1 MTAYRW
7 AGRIARIAAI
17 VLLSAGA
24 VRAERLQ
31 LVTGDD
37 YAPFTGQTLPKRGL
51 ATEIVQT
58 ALREMGH
65 ESTVTFRPWKR
76 GYAETL
82 SGRYFAT
89 FPYGKNETREAEFFY
104 SKPLYIFGLYFF
116 ARADSDVEF
125 KEDKD
130 LQGQKVCMPLGF
142 NPVRVNQRDLC
153 ITILDSLELL
163 DLVLFSPMFRGV
175 LMDLFLR
182 EATERIGADDALARI
197 DALLDWPSFLPILK
211 RGLGRS
217 GVGPHGYDPLVLFRC
232 LLIGQW
238 HGLSD
243 PKPERALKVRLD
255 FMIFCGL
262 DLHAPVPDETT
273 HCRFRNALVRG
284 GVYDDLLAEVCRQ
297 IEDYGLKL
305 KAADAAI
312 IDATLVESAARPR
325 THIDAPEDRAEG
337 DAPDDPKMHFSAD
350 PDARRVRKGSRST
363 LGCKAFVRTDEEGFV
378 DKVHTTPANQAESP
392 QSETMIEGASA
403 QRVPADKACASKANR
418 ASLHG
423 KHRDGIL
430 RKAARNRPLRASE
443 KRFNKLISKR
453 RFRVEQ
459 CFGTMKRLFG
469 LHRARYF
476 GVARTHAQLAMAAIG
491 QNLLK
496 AANKITLNP
505 QTLAIA

>member
-1 MTAYRW
+1 MSLPRPLHIDVGFPW
-7 AGRIARIAAI
+7 
-17 VLLSAGA
+17 
-24 VRAERLQ
+24 
-31 LVTGDD
+31 
-37 YAPFTGQTLPKRGL
+37 FTGFGKVW
-51 ATEIVQT
+51 EI
-58 ALREMGH
+58 
-65 ESTVTFRPWKR
+65 
-76 GYAETL
+76 
-82 SGRYFAT
+82 SG
-89 FPYGKNETREAEFFY
+89 E
-104 SKPLYIFGLYFF
+104 
-116 ARADSDVEF
+116 
-125 KEDKD
+125 
-130 LQGQKVCMPLGF
+130 
-142 NPVRVNQRDLC
+142 
-153 ITILDSLELL
+153 
-163 DLVLFSPMFRGV
+163 V

-182 EATERIGADDALARI
+182 EATERIGRDDALAKI
-197 DALLDWPSFLPILK
+197 DALMDWPSFSPILK

-217 GVGPHGYDPLVLFRC
+217 GAGPQGYDPLVLFKC

-243 PKPERALKVRLD
+243 PKLERALKVRLD

-284 GVYDDLLAEVCRQ
+284 GVFDDLLAEVCRQ
-297 IEDYGLKL
+297 IEGHGLKL
-305 KAADAAI
+305 KEAEAAI

-337 DAPDDPKMHFSAD
+337 EAPDDPQMHFSAD
-350 PDARRVRKGSRST
+350 PDARWVKKGSKST
-363 LGCKAFVRTDEEGFV
+363 LGYKAFARTDEEGFV

-392 QSETMIEGASA
+392 QLETMISGSSA
-403 QRVPADKACASKANR
+403 QRVLADKAYASKANR
-418 ASLHG
+418 ASLRG
-423 KHRDGIL
+423 KHRDGIM
-430 RKAARNRPLRASE
+430 RKGARNRPLRASE

-476 GVARTHAQLAMAAIG
+476 GVAKTHAQLAMAAIG

-496 AANKITLNP
+496 AANKISLNP